1 VREICA
7 LGVDAALAAGA
18 SHVDARA
25 VLRRDQS
32 VRTKNGAVESADD
45 AKSEGLGV
53 RVLGDGAWG
62 FACDCR
68 LSAEGARAT
77 SRATEFARAAAEG
90 DESEAVVHAERSG
103 LARMA
108 SSEVHQP
115 TLIENRTVTIRVVRD
130 GSVGVATT
138 NRIGERELWL
148 HRQARPRWPAAPR
161 RRTRSGRTTSLA
173 LPRRRSA
180 PPTASRSM
188 VR

>member
-77 SRATEFARAAAEG
+77 SRATEG
-90 DESEAVVHAERSG
+90 DEAEAVVHAERSG

-180 PPTASRSM
+180 PPTASRST
-188 VR
+188 VT